1 MTMLFNLNWRN
12 DGGMV
17 MQEPSISHITSQ
29 LRTQP
34 SVQLSHTGSSGS
46 GPKQTV
52 IHISQDMILEDD
64 EVRLSLRNSPDLCNP
79 ADASFQQYQHEKAS
93 YASIDHKQAAAV

>member
-17 MQEPSISHITSQ
+17 MQGPSLAHITSQ

-34 SVQLSHTGSSGS
+34 SVQLSQLSSSGA
-46 GPKQTV
+46 GPKETV
-52 IHISQDMILEDD
+52 IHIKQDMDLEDD
-64 EVRLSLRNSPDLCNP
+64 EVCL
-79 ADASFQQYQHEKAS
+79 
-93 YASIDHKQAAAV
+93 